1 MKKNEEI
8 TKSNRDTHKDRNGN
22 GQIHL
27 IMVINKEK
35 TYIFTY
41 IWRNRDLFR
50 DSYNEKKS
58 KLIIK
63 SRWVILVENGSRS
76 EM

>member
-8 TKSNRDTHKDRNGN
+8 TESNRDTHKDRNGN

-41 IWRNRDLFR
+41 IWRNRDLSR
-50 DSYNEKKS
+50 DSYSERKKQANY
-58 KLIIK
+58 KVK
-63 SRWVILVENGSRS
+63 VGHFGGKWK
-76 EM
+76 